1 MADFDLS
8 ALESL
13 TELECQIG
21 ETRFFFDKLGAMAA
35 WQILERIRHEL
46 SRTPAVELTAATD
59 VGVLVRAI
67 LALDPVFIER
77 LRCDLFA
84 HVRFANTKALTPQP
98 LAGAEDMAFEGEGV
112 EPVAVYEVLVRSLA
126 VNFTASFGAVVSQF
140 GDEPPSSSPLLQ

>member
-1 MADFDLS
+1 MEINN
-8 ALESL
+8 LESW
-13 TELECQIG
+13 TEPECQIG
-21 ETRFFFDKLGAMAA
+21 ETRFFIDKLGAMEA
-35 WQILERIRHEL
+35 WRILERIRHEL
-46 SRTPAVELTAATD
+46 SRTPLELTDTTD

-77 LRCDLFA
+77 LRRDLFE
-84 HVRFANTKALTPQP
+84 HVRFVNTKALSPQP

>member
-1 MADFDLS
+1 MEINN
-8 ALESL
+8 LESW
-13 TELECQIG
+13 TEPECQIG
-21 ETRFFFDKLGAMAA
+21 ETRFFIDKLKAMKAY
-35 WQILERIRHEL
+35 QVLEEIRHEL
-46 SRTPAVELTAATD
+46 SRTPFELTDTTD

-67 LALDPVFIER
+67 LALDPVFVER
-77 LRCDLFA
+77 LRRTLFE
-84 HVRFANTKALTPQP
+84 HVRFANTKALSPQP